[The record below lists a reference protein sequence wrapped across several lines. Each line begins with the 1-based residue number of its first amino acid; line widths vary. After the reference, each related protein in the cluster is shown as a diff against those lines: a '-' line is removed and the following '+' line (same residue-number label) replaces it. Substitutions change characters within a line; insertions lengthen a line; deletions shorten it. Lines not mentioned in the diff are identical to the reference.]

1 MGKYPVLSQSAQ
13 DTEEIYFQQYN
24 QVQKVETDHQTQEH
38 LLAVYQ
44 SELKSLTI
52 ETRKKEYPMAT
63 IQFRTGILQSI
74 SVIGVIIRCIRPLRE
89 RLPC

>member
-1 MGKYPVLSQSAQ
+1 MEFKNGKYPVLSQSAQ

-24 QVQKVETDHQTQEH
+24 QVQKVETDHQMQEH

-52 ETRKKEYPMAT
+52 EQEEGISDGNDPVPYKEP
-63 IQFRTGILQSI
+63 
-74 SVIGVIIRCIRPLRE
+74 V
-89 RLPC
+89 